1 MKKKLAM
8 LLLLGMAVCFAGCG
22 NKNEVEDG
30 NVEATEEAKAPVAES
45 AVEILDKVW
54 ATYGD
59 DEKFAAIGGDMSNPV
74 DNAPGKFDHTVA
86 ENLDGSLAFPAD
98 SASLIDDCA
107 SLIHMM
113 NANTFTGAA
122 YHVTDAAQM
131 KTLTTAIKDNVLNRQ
146 WMCGFPETLII
157 VQVGEDY
164 VVTAFGNGEIVE
176 TFKTKLTAQYP
187 EASILV
193 EEAIG

>member
-8 LLLLGMAVCFAGCG
+8 LLLLGMAACFVGCG
-22 NKNEVEDG
+22 NQNDVEDG
-30 NVEATEEAKAPVAES
+30 TIEATEEAKESVAES

-54 ATYGD
+54 AAYGD
-59 DEKFAAIGGDMSNPV
+59 DEKFAAIGGDMANPV
-74 DNAPGKFDHTVA
+74 DNEPGKFDHTVT
-86 ENLDGSLAFPAD
+86 ENLDGSLGFPTD

-122 YHVTDAAQM
+122 YHVTDTTQM
-131 KTLTTAIKDNVLNRQ
+131 EDLTTAIKDNIMNRQ

-164 VVTAFGNGEIVE
+164 VVTAFGNGDIIE
-176 TFKTKLTAQYP
+176 TFKTKLTTEYP

-193 EEAIG
+193 EEAIV

>member
-8 LLLLGMAVCFAGCG
+8 LLLLGMAICFVGCG
-22 NKNEVEDG
+22 NQSEDG
-30 NVEATEEAKAPVAES
+30 NVKATEKAKESVAES
-45 AVEILDKVW
+45 ALEILDKVW
-54 ATYGD
+54 TAYGD
-59 DEKFAAIGGDMSNPV
+59 DEKFAAIGGDMENPV
-74 DNAPGKFDHTVA
+74 DNAPGKFDHTVT
-86 ENLDGSLAFPAD
+86 ENMDGSLGFPTD

-122 YHVTDAAQM
+122 YHVTDTTM
-131 KTLTTAIKDNVLNRQ
+131 MEDTVTAIKDNIMNRQ
-146 WMCGFPETLII
+146 WMCGFPETLLV

-164 VVTAFGNGEIVE
+164 IVTAFGNGEVLE
-176 TFKTKLTAQYP
+176 TFKTKLTAEYP
-187 EASILV
+187 KASILV